1 MNCGALMTGG
11 ASIKGGPFR
20 RIWLLGLGN
29 PWAGDDGVGLAL
41 LGQVCRGELPSHV
54 TPLAVGTAPMTA
66 LPEDLQADWFILLDG
81 VQAGLAVGQLCWR
94 DPLTPSDLELTH
106 WVAGGSHQLG
116 VLPWLL
122 LRQQLGPPV
131 GRLSLLGVELG
142 DHPSRTGQ
150 GLSPAVDAALPVA
163 CKQLVDLLRQAE
175 CGGAHA

>member
-1 MNCGALMTGG
+1 M
-11 ASIKGGPFR
+11 
-20 RIWLLGLGN
+20 
-29 PWAGDDGVGLAL
+29 LAD
-41 LGQVCRGELPSHV
+41 S
-54 TPLAVGTAPMTA
+54 
-66 LPEDLQADWFILLDG
+66 
-81 VQAGLAVGQLCWR
+81 
-94 DPLTPSDLELTH
+94 LTPSDLELTH

-122 LRQQLGPPV
+122 LRQRLGPPV

-150 GLSPAVDAALPVA
+150 GLSPALAAALPVA